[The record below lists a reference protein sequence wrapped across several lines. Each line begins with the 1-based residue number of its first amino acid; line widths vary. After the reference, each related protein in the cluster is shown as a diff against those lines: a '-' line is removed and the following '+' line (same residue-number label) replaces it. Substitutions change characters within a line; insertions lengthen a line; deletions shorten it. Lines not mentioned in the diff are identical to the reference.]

1 MSRMLP
7 EPGVGGAAAPV
18 QEARITV
25 LGSQG
30 FIGSALVRRLRD
42 LGMDCLAP
50 ARGQE
55 HLQGRSLGHV
65 IYAIGLT
72 ADFRTRPL
80 DTIEAHVCSLR
91 RLIAEADFESL
102 TYLSSTRVYAGGS
115 DTRECA
121 GLRVNPNDASDLY
134 NLSKLTGEALCLHA
148 GRPGMKVVR
157 LSNVIGP
164 RRDPDTFIDQLLAE
178 AAQTGRAVM
187 RTAAAARKD
196 YVALSDVVALLPRIA
211 TSRASGIFNL
221 ASGEPVAGATV
232 ARLMHAVLGIQVTT
246 LPDAPLWDF
255 EPIDTGRVRR
265 EFGFQ
270 PRPFESHFTE
280 FLQTHRTRAAL
291 P

>member
-7 EPGVGGAAAPV
+7 EP
-18 QEARITV
+18 QARITV

-30 FIGSALVRRLRD
+30 FVGSALLRRLRA
-42 LGMDCLAP
+42 LGTDCLAP

-55 HLQGRSLGHV
+55 HRQGSSLGHV

-72 ADFRTRPL
+72 ADFRSRPL
-80 DTIEAHVCSLR
+80 DTIEAHVCTLR
-91 RLIAEADFESL
+91 RLIAEADFDSL

-157 LSNVIGP
+157 LSNVIGL

-178 AAQTGRAVM
+178 AAQTGRALM

-211 TSRASGIFNL
+211 TSPATGIFNL
-221 ASGEPVAGATV
+221 ASGEPVAGSTV
-232 ARLMHAVLGIQVTT
+232 ARLMHDVLGIEVTT
-246 LPDAPLWDF
+246 LADAPLWDF